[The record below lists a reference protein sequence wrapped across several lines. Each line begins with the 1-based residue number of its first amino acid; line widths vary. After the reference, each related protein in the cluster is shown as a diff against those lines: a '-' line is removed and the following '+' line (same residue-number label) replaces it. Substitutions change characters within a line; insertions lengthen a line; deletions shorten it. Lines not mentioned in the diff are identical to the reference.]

1 MCACGNCPSCLG
13 NPKPNLDLTD
23 IEKGYL
29 KDLIIESE
37 IEAREAEIKRQRIER
52 FSQFFGRVNSAFTLR
67 KVQVKV
73 ENSSIS
79 APAWSGANQV
89 VFNSRLLGDLK
100 TPREIAGLR
109 GLDLHEVS
117 HILYTPREGS
127 EIFDWCRENNF
138 LFAYNALDDQRIE
151 TLFTTRYPST
161 VTWFISTILIH
172 FVDDEEAF
180 QNSYPLLRGRRYL
193 PTELLARS
201 RNAYSKQDQ
210 LDEICDIVDQYRLLI
225 FPTDTEKAKELIK
238 RFDALLPRRE
248 VPNDQETNWEK
259 DLTGNHTKVV
269 INVKSPFGHGNR
281 PHEGIESSVNSRP
294 VPPIQ
299 QKRDSDRASK
309 ANSVDEKE
317 LADQLKQ
324 IEIELDL
331 TGDQFSDEIGD
342 AGDTAGDTA
351 GDLSSALNEML
362 EDILSD
368 NEVANDLNDI
378 LRQIGGLPSLATNNS
393 RCPEQVRYT
402 NANPDAKTF
411 QASLS
416 FSRELERLQAN
427 YDPAWNRYQ
436 AQGRLQAH
444 RYLRGDDLDTIFDQW
459 SEGLESAT
467 EIECVVLLDNS
478 GSMSGSKSDRAYRSM
493 YAIKRALDRI
503 NANTTVITFNSES
516 QTLYR
521 ADEKATNVIR
531 DAGAG
536 GGTTPDHAIKYATKL
551 LAETEKPV
559 RIFFVITDGEWYGD
573 QTYNHDLI
581 KQMANAGVLTAFAYI
596 ADSREKVNLTLETK
610 HYCEIG
616 AVINNPL
623 DLIGMAKTIVKY
635 AINRRLVN
643 A

>member
-1 MCACGNCPSCLG
+1 MDYPFI
-13 NPKPNLDLTD
+13 DL
-23 IEKGYL
+23 
-29 KDLIIESE
+29 ESANAVTQE
-37 IEAREAEIKRQRIER
+37 RKRQEHEAELKRQRVER

-73 ENSSIS
+73 EHSDIN
-79 APAWSGANQV
+79 APAWSGSSQV

-127 EIFDWCRENNF
+127 EIFEWCRENNY

-161 VTWFISTILIH
+161 IAWFTSTILIH
-172 FVDDEEAF
+172 FVDDQEAF
-180 QNSYPLLRGRRYL
+180 KNSYPLLRGRKYL

-201 RNAYSKQDQ
+201 RNEYSKQDQ

-225 FPTDTEKAKELIK
+225 FPTDTEKAKGLIE
-238 RFDALLPRRE
+238 RFDALLPKQE
-248 VPNDQETNWEK
+248 VPNDKEQEWEK

-269 INVKSPFGHGNR
+269 INVKSPFGHGER
-281 PHEGIESSVNSRP
+281 PHEGIESNVNSRP
-294 VPPIQ
+294 VNIKQ
-299 QKRDSDRASK
+299 QERDRDRASK
-309 ANSVDEKE
+309 VDHVDESALAEE
-317 LADQLKQ
+317 LKSIAV
-324 IEIELDL
+324 EIDL
-331 TGDQFSDEIGD
+331 TGNDSADDSDQSSDKNGGD
-342 AGDTAGDTA
+342 NAGDEAGE
-351 GDLSSALNEML
+351 LSDALSEMLNE
-362 EDILSD
+362 ILSD
-368 NEVANDLNDI
+368 QEIANDLNELI
-378 LRQIGGLPSLATNNS
+378 RQIGGLPSLATNNS
-393 RCPEQVRYT
+393 KSPEQSQYT
-402 NANPDAKTF
+402 NASPDAKTF

-416 FSRELERLQAN
+416 FSRELERLQADF
-427 YDPAWNRYQ
+427 DPAWNRYQ

-478 GSMSGSKSDRAYRSM
+478 GSMSGAKSDRAYRSM

-503 NANTTVITFNSES
+503 NANTTVITFNSDS
-516 QTLYR
+516 KVLYR
-521 ADEKATNVIR
+521 SDEKATNVIR

-536 GGTTPDHAIKYATKL
+536 GGTTADHAIKYATKL

-559 RIFFVITDGEWYGD
+559 RIFFVITDGEWSGD
-573 QTYNHDLI
+573 QQVNHDLI
-581 KQMANAGVLTAFAYI
+581 KQLVNAGVLTAFAYI
-596 ADSREKVNLTLETK
+596 AYESERVDLTPETK